1 MRSFLIILTLAILPM
16 LVMSQSKKDIREAG
30 IKSIT
35 IYKADYKTGV
45 EKKVKE
51 SETTYNSNGSEAEVI
66 EYDDLGKI
74 TKHEKYTY
82 NANNDKETI
91 TEYDAN
97 GKVKKVTKY
106 SYNTNNDKAAEIEC
120 DASGNIKKSAK
131 YIYSGKFKTEK
142 DVYDSSNK
150 LTSKKTYVYGK

>member
-1 MRSFLIILTLAILPM
+1 MWIGLVLAAMPIFVLA
-16 LVMSQSKKDIREAG
+16 QSKKDIREAG
-30 IKSIT
+30 IKTIT
-35 IYKADYKTGV
+35 IYKSDYKTGV